1 MFNLV
6 FYETPTGKRPVAEF
20 ILDLPQSLKAKAVRD
35 IDILAERGY
44 QPREPYSKHIQEGL
58 FELRIQTSGDAARIF
73 YFFFVDETI
82 ILVHGFVKKTQKTP
96 TREIEKALRYKADYE
111 RRSSK

>member
-20 ILDLPQSLKAKAVRD
+20 ILGLPQNLKAKAVRD
-35 IDILAERGY
+35 IDILAERGN
-44 QPREPYSKHIQEGL
+44 QLREPYSKHLQEGL
-58 FELRIQTSGDAARIF
+58 FELRIQTSGDVARIF
-73 YFFFVDETI
+73 YFFFVNETI
-82 ILVHGFVKKTQKTP
+82 ILVYGFVKKTQKTP
-96 TREIEKALRYKADYE
+96 RNEIEKALRYKADYE